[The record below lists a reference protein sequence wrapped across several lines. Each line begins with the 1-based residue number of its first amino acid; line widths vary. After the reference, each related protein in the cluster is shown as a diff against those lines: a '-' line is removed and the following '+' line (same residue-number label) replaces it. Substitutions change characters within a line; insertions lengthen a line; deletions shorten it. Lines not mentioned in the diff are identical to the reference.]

1 MGIELIYLPF
11 IIFAIPT
18 FIYFYRKV
26 DSKPKK
32 VAVVLVAIAIPM
44 YLHFYNNVYIENLH
58 SQPLSYENQKKL
70 EKYLTHFKYT
80 YIKHHEFFAPPGIR
94 YLNPVLR
101 DLKNKKNQEYIKELY
116 IKYLNN
122 DGQITYKEVSSISI
136 KINDLARYEK

>member
-26 DSKPKK
+26 NSKPKK
-32 VAVVLVAIAIPM
+32 IAVVLVAMAIPI
-44 YLHFYNNVYIENLH
+44 YHHFYYNVYIENLR
-58 SQPLSYENQKKL
+58 SQPLSFENQKKL
-70 EKYLTHFKYT
+70 EKYLINFKYT
-80 YIKHHEFFAPPGIR
+80 YIRHHQFFAPPGIR